1 MAADET
7 ERQVRAADTRLL
19 IERIRHSLWLVVT
32 ANVFFAAADLR
43 YAGPHLWKIW
53 GVKLAGLA
61 TIVTAFALLRRCRTQ
76 RAAEAVALAV
86 VALGSGLSAVSGGI
100 SADPLTTPILSIVV
114 ALVTAMLLPWSTRA
128 QVACSVLLG
137 LSILL
142 NAYLVNGPHPLR
154 TGYPLIAI
162 VVALTASAVA
172 ARQLERHRRALARS
186 TFDLRHANDALAES
200 ERRYRELFENANDLI
215 FTHDLSGRMT
225 SCNRATERLTGY
237 SRAELLQMNVT
248 DLLLPEHA
256 AEVLAKLARLREVDP
271 QHLPIDE
278 LTPSV
283 RRIRT
288 KGGRIVTFE
297 VNSQILFEG
306 GVPVAIEGVARDVT
320 ARLEAEAAL
329 RESERRLRDVAA
341 HIPGLVYQFQL
352 NRDGSYSFP
361 LIIEGP
367 YLQMLGLSLAEMQ
380 ADPALAFKIIHP
392 DDLEPLWRLLGDMK
406 PGVPPE
412 PAEFRVTTNSGELKW
427 LRATS
432 TVQALP
438 DGAVLSTGL
447 LIDITDRKLAEERAR
462 QLAAIVESSEDPII
476 GLTLDDR
483 ITSWN
488 AGAERLYGYPAESVI
503 GQRLSDLLAPGHV
516 DEVGQILQRI
526 ERGERIHQFETRHR
540 RRDGAWIHV
549 SLTVSPVKDG
559 SGRIVG
565 ASSIARDIGGRKM
578 MEEALRKAHGDLE
591 RRVEERTAE
600 LSTSNALLRR
610 EIDERQ
616 RAEQQLI
623 AARESALESSAQ
635 FGAVL
640 NSVGEGIITIDA
652 TGKIVM
658 VNREVEKIWGYS
670 REQLVGSGI
679 EMLMPEA
686 ARARHAAGLQRYLQ
700 TGESAIL
707 GKRIELEGLAAD
719 GGSFPL
725 ELCVVE
731 TRIGSQTYFTA
742 AVRDISER
750 KRVEAALQEA
760 KEVAEAASRAKTE
773 FLANVS
779 HEIRTPMNAVIGMTG
794 LLLDTNLTREQ
805 REFADTIRSAGSA
818 LLTLINDLLDFSKVE
833 SGALEL
839 EAQPFA
845 LNSCLEEALDLL
857 APKAAQQ
864 GVELASFIAD
874 DVPEMIIGDVGRLRQ
889 VLVNLLSN
897 AVRFT
902 HQGEVTVSVSLAG
915 AAPDA
920 KPDCAADTAAPSE
933 AVPTAADASDC
944 EICFAVRD
952 TGIGIP
958 KERFNRL
965 FQSFSQVDASTT
977 RRYGGTGLGLAISK
991 RLVEVMGGRIWV
1003 ESQVGS
1009 GSTFSFTIRA
1019 LRAEPRQSLRARQ
1032 EAFEGKR
1039 VLIIEHHPTHSR
1051 VLNQHVRTW
1060 GMEPC
1065 AARSGIEALSRIRRG
1080 ENFDAAILDMQMPEL
1095 DGLALAAEI
1104 RVYRD
1109 AAALPLIIVTSL
1121 GRLSEHTEGPEGS
1134 VFLSKPVKASE
1145 LYRAFTHLFAG
1156 TPAPV
1161 PKRPSSTIPRL
1172 AETVP
1177 LRILLAEDN
1186 EVNQRVGVR
1195 ILARLGYRAD
1205 VAANGYEAIQA
1216 LKRQPYDLI
1225 LMDVQMPEMDGLQAA
1240 RQICETWPKEQRPRI
1255 VAMTAHAMQ
1264 ASREECLAAGMDD
1277 YVSKPVDI
1285 DELRAALERCAGRNA
1300 PVLPVQVNGNGNE
1313 PIDVSAF
1320 ERLRKDQ
1327 EPGETDLV
1335 AELIDVFLKHAPAGM
1350 EALREAVS
1358 RSDPEAI
1365 NGAAHRLKSG
1375 SAQLGATR
1383 MALLCSELEQLGG
1396 CSDIDGAQQLL
1407 GELEKEFDRVRSA
1420 LSREREKGLVAMSVT

>member
-1 MAADET
+1 MVVDDT
-7 ERQVRAADTRLL
+7 ERQERDADTRLL
-19 IERIRHSLWLVVT
+19 IERIRSGLWLVIG
-32 ANVFFAAADLR
+32 ANVLFALADLR
-43 YAGPHLWKIW
+43 YAGPRLWEVW
-53 GVKLAGLA
+53 ALKLAGLGAVLA
-61 TIVTAFALLRRCRTQ
+61 TFALLRRCRSQ
-76 RAAEAVALAV
+76 RGAEFIALSLVAAGAG
-86 VALGSGLSAVSGGI
+86 LGAVSGAV
-100 SADPLTTPILSIVV
+100 SQDALTTPILSIVV
-114 ALVTAMLLPWSTRA
+114 ALVTAMMLPWSTGA
-128 QVACSVLLG
+128 QVACSVILG

-142 NAYLVNGPHPLR
+142 NGYLVSGQHPLQS
-154 TGYPLIAI
+154 GYPLIAI
-162 VVALTASAVA
+162 VVALTTSALA
-172 ARQLERHRRALARS
+172 ARQLERHRRALARN
-186 TFDLRHANDALAES
+186 TLELRRTADALSDS
-200 ERRYRELFENANDLI
+200 ERRYREVFENANDMI
-215 FTHDLSGRMT
+215 FTHDLHGRIT
-225 SCNRATERLTGY
+225 SCNRAAERLTGY
-237 SRAELLQMNVT
+237 PRAELLRMNVA

-256 AEVLAKLARLREVDP
+256 AEVEEKLERVRRTDPAQLRVVEP
-271 QHLPIDE
+271 
-278 LTPSV
+278 TPAV

-288 KGGRIVTFE
+288 RDGRIVTFE
-297 VNSQILFEG
+297 VNSQLLFEG
-306 GVPVAIEGVARDVT
+306 GVPVAVEGVARDVT
-320 ARLEAEAAL
+320 ARLQAETAL

-367 YLQMLGLSLAEMQ
+367 YLKMLGLSVTEMQ
-380 ADPALAFKIIHP
+380 ANPASAFEIIHP
-392 DDLEPLWRLLGDMK
+392 DDLEPLWRLLGQMK

-412 PAEFRVTTNSGELKW
+412 PAEFRVRTQSGEHKW

-438 DGAVLSTGL
+438 DGALLSTGL
-447 LIDITDRKLAEERAR
+447 LIDITDRKQAEERAR

-476 GLTLDDR
+476 GLTLDDV

-488 AGAERLYGYPAESVI
+488 AGAERLYGHRAAEVI
-503 GQRLSDLLAPGHV
+503 GRRFSDLLMPGRA
-516 DEVGQILQRI
+516 DELGGVLQRI
-526 ERGERIHQFETRHR
+526 QRGERIHQLETRHR
-540 RRDGAWIHV
+540 RGDGGWVHV
-549 SLTVSPVKDG
+549 SLTVSPVKDE

-565 ASSIARDIGGRKM
+565 ASIIARDISGRRM

-616 RAEQQLI
+616 RAEQELI

-635 FGAVL
+635 FSAVL
-640 NSVGEGIITIDA
+640 NSVGEGIVTIDSS
-652 TGKIVM
+652 GRIVM

-670 REQLVGSGI
+670 REQLVGSSV

-686 ARARHAAGLQRYLQ
+686 SRGPHAAGFQRYRE
-700 TGESAIL
+700 TGHSQIL
-707 GKRIELEGLAAD
+707 GRRIELEGLHAD
-719 GGSFPL
+719 GRTFPL

-731 TRIGSQTYFTA
+731 TRIGPQTYFTA

-760 KEVAEAASRAKTE
+760 KEVAEAANRAKSE

-805 REFADTIRSAGSA
+805 REFADTIRSASAA
-818 LLTLINDLLDFSKVE
+818 LLTLINDLLDFSKIE

-845 LNSCLEEALDLL
+845 LDTCVEEALDLL

-864 GVELASFIAD
+864 GVELASFIDD

-902 HQGEVTVSVSLAG
+902 HHGEVTVSVSLAERSG
-915 AAPDA
+915 DGSPVSGTGRERDS
-920 KPDCAADTAAPSE
+920 T
-933 AVPTAADASDC
+933 C
-944 EICFAVRD
+944 EVCFAVRD

-991 RLVEVMGGRIWV
+991 RLVEAMGGRIWV
-1003 ESQVGS
+1003 ESQVGI
-1009 GSTFSFTIRA
+1009 GSTFSFTIQA
-1019 LRAEPRQSLRARQ
+1019 LRAEPRQSLRGPQ
-1032 EAFEGKR
+1032 KAFLGKR
-1039 VLIIEHHPTHSR
+1039 VLVIEHHPTHSR
-1051 VLNQHVRTW
+1051 VLHQHIRGW

-1065 AARSGIEALSRIRRG
+1065 PARSGIEALGRIRRG
-1080 ENFDAAILDMQMPEL
+1080 EVFDAAILDMQMPEL
-1095 DGLALAAEI
+1095 DGLALAGEI

-1109 AAALPLIIVTSL
+1109 ATALPLVILTSL
-1121 GRLSEHTEGPEGS
+1121 GRLTEHTEPPEGS

-1145 LYRAFTHLFAG
+1145 LYRAFTHFFAG
-1156 TPAPV
+1156 SPAPD
-1161 PKRPSSTIPRL
+1161 RPRSAPTAIQRL
-1172 AETVP
+1172 ADSLP

-1186 EVNQRVGVR
+1186 EVNQRVGLR

-1205 VAANGYEAIQA
+1205 VAANGFEALQA
-1216 LKRQPYDLI
+1216 LKRQPYDLV

-1240 RQICETWPKEQRPRI
+1240 RQICETWPPAQRPRI
-1255 VAMTAHAMQ
+1255 IAMTAHAMQ

-1277 YVSKPVDI
+1277 YISKPVDI
-1285 DELRAALERCAGRNA
+1285 DELRAALERWGTRPGAAEPG
-1300 PVLPVQVNGNGNE
+1300 QVNGANASE
-1313 PIDVSAF
+1313 TIDRSAF
-1320 ERLRKDQ
+1320 ERLRKQQ
-1327 EPGETDLV
+1327 EPGEADLV
-1335 AELIDVFLKHAPAGM
+1335 AELIEVFLKNAPAGL
-1350 EALREAVS
+1350 EALREAVAS
-1358 RSDPEAI
+1358 SDPLAV
-1365 NGAAHRLKSG
+1365 NDAAHRLKSG

-1383 MALLCSELEQLGG
+1383 MAMLCSELEQLGG
-1396 CSDIDGAQQLL
+1396 RSTLEGAPRLF
-1407 GELEKEFDRVRSA
+1407 GELEQEFNRVREE
-1420 LSREREKGLVAMSVT
+1420 LDRERKKVASDGWEVTRTSDE